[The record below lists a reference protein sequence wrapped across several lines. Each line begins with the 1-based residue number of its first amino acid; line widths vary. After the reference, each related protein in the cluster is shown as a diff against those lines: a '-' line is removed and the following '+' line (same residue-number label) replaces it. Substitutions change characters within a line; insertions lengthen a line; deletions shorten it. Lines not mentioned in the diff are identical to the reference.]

1 LSSKLPP
8 FVPPSP
14 FTPFLRRFT
23 DERARDLSETVALYN
38 EVRVAHL
45 ASVWSQQDAVE
56 RVSNLLAGWIGEAV
70 ELPNSLVLAKAL
82 DRCQQ
87 DVLALETTIFTS
99 PKIDWDIAVLSLKEQ
114 VDLRRFLRAQQH
126 FLANDDRVSNQ
137 LVTALGNVMGG
148 IIEQLPGLPE
158 QIDDAAFTVPLI
170 ALLRNVGSIVDRIIG
185 TLNTSELADLGLFK
199 TLQQRFYENICH
211 ASGIRP
217 DDDKPRRPYIMAA
230 DSELPPA
237 ELVETYLRGTP
248 FLDLLL
254 CPVPFAIPEKTRFE
268 HHWIIA
274 PPGAGKS
281 TTLQYFIHRD
291 LELVATDQASIVVME
306 SNRDLIKAIEGLK
319 VFAPGQPLEG
329 KLVTIDA
336 EDVEWPIA
344 LNLFDVG
351 IEQTQRYTPAEREGF
366 RNAVLALYEYIFSA
380 LLSAEM
386 TSRQHTLF
394 NFTIELL
401 LSIPSATLDTL
412 IDLMQP
418 GGLAQFEQHLPTLD
432 SDARRFFELKFNSK
446 EFDRTKEQVVDR
458 LFAVKRIRTLSRM
471 FAASKSKFDF
481 FTEMGGAKVILIN
494 VPQSLLQEDGV
505 EIVGRFFISM
515 ILLAAHKRQ
524 LLPKHQRLPCFVYID
539 ECQDFIKR
547 DPKITS
553 ILDQAR
559 KFNVALILGHQ
570 RLQQLQPSVLDA
582 LYGATAIKF
591 AAKVSDAA
599 AHALAR
605 DMRTTPDFIL
615 DQPAYHFAAFV
626 RGVTDSAVSIRIPP
640 TDMTKM
646 PRMSA
651 AERDLVRQSIR
662 ERYAASRDRPRQL
675 PLPPRSRQPGRPRSP
690 LRLLPTTG
698 DPDRIASP
706 QRLIGRMRIH
716 ARGCGGINFHCS
728 QSRAAPAIEAAD
740 MICLCRQPQS
750 NHRRAGRASAV
761 QRSRQHSA

>member
-1 LSSKLPP
+1 MNSKLPK

-23 DERARDLSETVALYN
+23 DERARDLSETIALYN
-38 EVRVAHL
+38 EVRSAYL
-45 ASVWSQQDAVE
+45 ASAWSKENAIE
-56 RVSNLLAGWIGEAV
+56 RVSNFVADWIGKV
-70 ELPNSLVLAKAL
+70 VDLPASMTLATAL

-87 DVLALETTIFTS
+87 EVLALETTIFSS
-99 PKIDWDIAVLSLKEQ
+99 PKIDWDIATLSLKEQ

-126 FLANDDRVSNQ
+126 FLANDERVSEK
-137 LVTALGNVMGG
+137 LATALGNVFAG
-148 IIEQLPGLPE
+148 IIGTLPILPE
-158 QIDDAAFTVPLI
+158 GADDAACTVPLVS
-170 ALLRNVGSIVDRIIG
+170 LMRNVGSIVDRIIG
-185 TLNTSELADLGLFK
+185 TIYTSELADAGLFT
-199 TLQQRFYENICH
+199 TLQQQIYENICL
-211 ASGIRP
+211 ASGIRLG
-217 DDDKPRRPYIMAA
+217 DEKPRKPFITA
-230 DSELPPA
+230 DVSELPPT

-254 CPVPFAIPEKTRFE
+254 APVPFAIPERSRFE

-274 PPGAGKS
+274 PPGTGKS
-281 TTLQYFIHRD
+281 TALQYLIRRD
-291 LELVATDQASIVVME
+291 FERVAADEASIVVME

-319 VFAPGQPLEG
+319 VFAPGQPLDG
-329 KLVTIDA
+329 KLVVIDA

-351 IEQTQRYTPAEREGF
+351 MEQAQHYAPAEREAF

-394 NFTIELL
+394 NFTIEFLL
-401 LSIPSATLDTL
+401 NIPSATLDTL

-418 GGLAQFEQHLPTLD
+418 NGLAQFEQYLSTLD

-471 FAASKSKFDF
+471 FAAPKSKLDF
-481 FTEMGGAKVILIN
+481 FTEMGSAKVILIN

-524 LLPKHQRLPCFVYID
+524 LLPKHKRLPCFVYID

-547 DPKITS
+547 DPKIPT

-559 KFNVALILGHQ
+559 KLNVALILAHQ
-570 RLQQLQPSVLDA
+570 RLQQLQSQVLDA

-591 AAKVSDAA
+591 ASRVSDAA

-615 DQPAYHFAAFV
+615 DQPQYHFAAYV
-626 RGVTDSAVSIRIPP
+626 RGLTDSAVSIRIPA
-640 TDMTKM
+640 TDMNSM
-646 PRMSA
+646 PRMSS
-651 AERDLVRQSIR
+651 AEHDAVRELNR
-662 ERYAASRDRPRQL
+662 RRYAVSRELPRPAAASPDAPRQETA
-675 PLPPRSRQPGRPRSP
+675 PQPNADDWRS
-690 LRLLPTTG
+690 
-698 DPDRIASP
+698 
-706 QRLIGRMRIH
+706 
-716 ARGCGGINFHCS
+716 
-728 QSRAAPAIEAAD
+728 
-740 MICLCRQPQS
+740 
-750 NHRRAGRASAV
+750 
-761 QRSRQHSA
+761 